1 LRLGVFAADLPNSC
15 FTFFARDIPR
25 LTGARSAPYENFFAS
40 FAFFAAI
47 LLFFGCGFAALR
59 GLTVLRLLLYFHLGE
74 IAFVIAVIRMEVNHG
89 C

>member
-15 FTFFARDIPR
+15 
-25 LTGARSAPYENFFAS
+25 